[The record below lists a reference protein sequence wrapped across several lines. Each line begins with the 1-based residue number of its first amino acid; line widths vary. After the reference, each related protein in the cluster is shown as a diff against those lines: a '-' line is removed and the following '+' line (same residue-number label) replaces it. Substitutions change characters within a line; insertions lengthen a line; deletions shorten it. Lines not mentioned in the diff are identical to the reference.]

1 MSINF
6 IKRLSVFSTIF
17 AFATILHGVVLATPV
32 PTSTTTPALKTQT
45 SPGSHQKIK
54 LTNQQ
59 RLQIQ
64 VARQQRDK
72 DIEALLNPSQDTK
85 FKAALQSRQRVR
97 KVLTS
102 LDLNQAQQKQ
112 VQSIL
117 QTYNLQV
124 KKILSLQA
132 SQPTSNPT
140 AVTPPTSNPTAVTPP
155 TSNPTAVTPSTSNP
169 TAVTP
174 PTSQPV
180 TK

>member
-1 MSINF
+1 MSINS

-17 AFATILHGVVLATPV
+17 AFATILHAVVLAAPAPSSV
-32 PTSTTTPALKTQT
+32 PTPALKTQT
-45 SPGSHQKIK
+45 SPASHQRIK

-59 RLQIQ
+59 RQQIQ

-72 DIEALLNPSQDTK
+72 DIEALLNPSQTTK

-97 KVLTS
+97 TVLTS
-102 LDLNQAQQKQ
+102 LNLNQDQQKK

-117 QTYNLQV
+117 QTYNQQV
-124 KKILSLQA
+124 KQILSSQA

-140 AVTPPTSNPTAVTPP
+140 AA
-155 TSNPTAVTPSTSNP
+155 
-169 TAVTP
+169 TP
-174 PTSQPV
+174 PTSQPI

>member
-1 MSINF
+1 MSINS

-32 PTSTTTPALKTQT
+32 PTTSTTTPALKTQT
-45 SPGSHQKIK
+45 NPASHQKIK

-72 DIEALLNPSQDTK
+72 DIEALLNSSQDTK

-97 KVLTS
+97 TVLTS

-124 KKILSLQA
+124 KKILSSQA

-140 AVTPPTSNPTAVTPP
+140 AVTPPTS
-155 TSNPTAVTPSTSNP
+155 
-169 TAVTP
+169 
-174 PTSQPV
+174 QPV

>member
-1 MSINF
+1 MSISS

-17 AFATILHGVVLATPV
+17 AFATILHAVVLAAPAPSPV
-32 PTSTTTPALKTQT
+32 NTPAFKTQT
-45 SPGSHQKIK
+45 SPASHQKIK
-54 LTNQQ
+54 LTAQQ

-64 VARQQRDK
+64 AARQQRDK

-97 KVLTS
+97 TVLTS
-102 LDLNQAQQKQ
+102 LNLNQDQQKQ

-124 KKILSLQA
+124 KKILSSQA

-140 AVTPPTSNPTAVTPP
+140 AVTPT
-155 TSNPTAVTPSTSNP
+155 
-169 TAVTP
+169 
-174 PTSQPV
+174 TSQPI

>member
-1 MSINF
+1 MSINS

-17 AFATILHGVVLATPV
+17 TFATILHGIVLAAPVPNPAPTPV
-32 PTSTTTPALKTQT
+32 LKTQT
-45 SPGSHQKIK
+45 SPASHQPIK

-85 FKAALQSRQRVR
+85 FKAALQSRQRIR
-97 KVLTS
+97 IVLKS
-102 LDLNQAQQKQ
+102 LDLNPDQQKQ

-124 KKILSLQA
+124 KKILSSQA
-132 SQPTSNPT
+132 SQATSNSVGIT
-140 AVTPPTSNPTAVTPP
+140 T
-155 TSNPTAVTPSTSNP
+155 
-169 TAVTP
+169 
-174 PTSQPV
+174 PTSQP
-180 TK
+180 TQK

>member
-17 AFATILHGVVLATPV
+17 AFATILHAVVLAAPTPSPV
-32 PTSTTTPALKTQT
+32 TTPASKTQT
-45 SPGSHQKIK
+45 SPASHQKIK

-72 DIEALLNPSQDTK
+72 DIEALLNPSQTTK
-85 FKAALQSRQRVR
+85 FKAALQSR
-97 KVLTS
+97 KKIITVLPS
-102 LDLNQAQQKQ
+102 LNLNQDQQKQ
-112 VQSIL
+112 VQSIW
-117 QTYNLQV
+117 QAYHLQV
-124 KKILSLQA
+124 KKILSSQA

-140 AVTPPTSNPTAVTPP
+140 AVTPPTS
-155 TSNPTAVTPSTSNP
+155 
-169 TAVTP
+169 
-174 PTSQPV
+174 QPV